1 MFESQERRYVLMNRS
16 IIDITR
22 DLVLAKNNYEIF
34 NEEDLMARVDELF
47 TELHQKED
55 GIYWMYKESEKEI
68 TLFEEQIKKLKLH
81 TAVMKRAQERIK
93 SLVMGTYN
101 EVQQL
106 PKHSAFNPIKVS
118 QSTGAVDVISEEDIP
133 DEYFIEVITKRL
145 DKKRILQEL
154 KDGATIRGVRLVNN
168 SYVRGLK

>member
-1 MFESQERRYVLMNRS
+1 MNRS
-16 IIDITR
+16 LVEITR
-22 DLVLAKNNYEIF
+22 DLVLAKNDYEIF

-55 GIYWMYKESEKEI
+55 GIYWLYKESEKEI
-68 TLFEEQIKKLKLH
+68 TLFEEQVKKLKNH
-81 TAVMKRAQERIK
+81 TSVMKRAQERLK
-93 SLVMGTYN
+93 SLIMGTYA

-118 QSTGAVDVISEEDIP
+118 KSSGAVDIIEEEDIP
-133 DEYFIEVITKRL
+133 DEYFIEVITKKL

-154 KDGATIRGVRLVNN
+154 KDGTRIPGVRLVANT
-168 SYVRGLK
+168 YVRGLK

>member
-1 MFESQERRYVLMNRS
+1 MNRS

-22 DLVLAKNNYEIF
+22 DLVLAKNDYEIF

-68 TLFEEQIKKLKLH
+68 ALFEEQIKKLKAH
-81 TAVMKRAQERIK
+81 TTVMKRAQERIK
-93 SLVMGTYN
+93 SLVMGTFD

-106 PKHSAFNPIKVS
+106 PKHSVFNPIKVS
-118 QSTGAVDVISEEDIP
+118 QSAGAVDVISVEDIP
-133 DEYFIEVITKRL
+133 DEYFIEVITKKL

>member
-1 MFESQERRYVLMNRS
+1 MNRS
-16 IIDITR
+16 LVEITR
-22 DLVLAKNNYEIF
+22 DLVLARNDYEIF
-34 NEEDLMARVDELF
+34 NEEQLMARVDELY

-55 GIYWMYKESEKEI
+55 GIFWLYKESEKEI
-68 TLFEEQIKKLKLH
+68 TLFEEQVNKLKNH
-81 TAVMKRAQERIK
+81 TNIMKRAQERLK
-93 SLVMGTYN
+93 SLIMGTYA

-118 QSTGAVDVISEEDIP
+118 ESGGAVDVIEEEDIP
-133 DEYFIEVITKRL
+133 DEYFVEVITKKL

-154 KDGATIRGVRLVNN
+154 KEGARIPGVRLVTN